1 MLLSISRFFEKG
13 EISRSQSNHA
23 KGIQEK
29 RPKLS
34 LEELVC
40 GGLTLKT
47 GEKYDQITRIKIN
60 KMFRGSSIIPL
71 TE

>member
-23 KGIQEK
+23 KAIQEK

-47 GEKYDQITRIKIN
+47 GEKYDEIT
-60 KMFRGSSIIPL
+60 G
-71 TE
+71 